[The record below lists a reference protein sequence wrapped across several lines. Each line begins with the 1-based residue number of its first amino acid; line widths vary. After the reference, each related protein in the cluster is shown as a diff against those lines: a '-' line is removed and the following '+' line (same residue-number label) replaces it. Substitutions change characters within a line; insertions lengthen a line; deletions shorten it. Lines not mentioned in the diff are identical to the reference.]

1 MFDDVFRVI
10 EELARKLQERF
21 SVRTVYGDPI
31 TANGVTIVPVARTA
45 FGFGGGGGS
54 GRSRRP
60 EGEEAGTAG
69 AFGEGGGSGGGGGGV
84 VRPVGYIEITD
95 GGSRWVPL
103 ERPRS
108 EQFLRALMAALA
120 SPPTGGV
127 RRLLVRLFVV
137 VVGRAIMERVGRP
150 DLTAMIENLRFGRSA
165 AEGEV

>member
-1 MFDDVFRVI
+1 MFDDVFRAT

-21 SVRTVYGDPI
+21 SVRTIYGDPI
-31 TANGVTIVPVARTA
+31 TASGVTIVPVARVA

-54 GRSRRP
+54 GRSGLP
-60 EGEEAGTAG
+60 ESEEGGADR
-69 AFGEGGGSGGGGGGV
+69 AFGEGGGGGGGGGGV
-84 VRPVGYIEITD
+84 VRPVGYVEITD

-103 ERPRS
+103 ETPRS
-108 EQFLRALMAALA
+108 EQFLRALLAALA

-127 RRLLVRLFVV
+127 RRLLVRLFAVA
-137 VVGRAIMERVGRP
+137 VGRAIMERVGRP